1 MSSEG
6 KCFPKA
12 SASRRPFSLP
22 AAAGAEGGAA
32 PSPRRRQSRARRAPG
47 AGRDPGHGRDTWTGH
62 PHTRRALACLACLSK
77 KKKPQE
83 EGKLNAGR
91 GGQAPQRVNGAAA
104 RRGAFACHYIMQTYI
119 PALTEQ
125 VQNMPFAA
133 FGFPPA
139 PRSLTAQSRE
149 RSL

>member
-1 MSSEG
+1 MEAEG
-6 KCFPKA
+6 RKRPAFHLGCFSLPSGSLNVRRDFLFFFFNELLRTPGRLPKA

-77 KKKPQE
+77 KPPRGREVKCWE
-83 EGKLNAGR
+83 RRAGATK
-91 GGQAPQRVNGAAA
+91 G
-104 RRGAFACHYIMQTYI
+104 
-119 PALTEQ
+119 
-125 VQNMPFAA
+125 
-133 FGFPPA
+133 
-139 PRSLTAQSRE
+139 
-149 RSL
+149 